1 VHASG
6 GNCQLVNDGS
16 AAAPKWGLRSIVWD
30 DWITLGPLLPS
41 VRCAVVYATLMFT
54 ISWQER
60 FGSISFN
67 TSGCRSVTSPSKKPL
82 VSPKAASTLLPS
94 ASYACGRAELRTPS
108 MEATI
113 TGYTKWLLHKDASS
127 CFLTIRHSRGRYQ
140 NRSWRERSYAKVEG
154 LAFSVL
160 DCESS
165 CWLAHY
171 VRGFG
176 AAAANCS
183 AGARAGGIGHAGAHC
198 LASNHRHGCSYAPS
212 DPHGIASTV
221 DSTTSF
227 GAQPRGVKE

>member
-1 VHASG
+1 
-6 GNCQLVNDGS
+6 
-16 AAAPKWGLRSIVWD
+16 
-30 DWITLGPLLPS
+30 
-41 VRCAVVYATLMFT
+41 
-54 ISWQER
+54 
-60 FGSISFN
+60 
-67 TSGCRSVTSPSKKPL
+67 VTSPSKKPL
-82 VSPKAASTLLPS
+82 VSPKAASTIS
-94 ASYACGRAELRTPS
+94 ASYAYGRAELRTPS

-183 AGARAGGIGHAGAHC
+183 AGARAGGIGHAGAHG

-212 DPHGIASTV
+212 DHDGHREH
-221 DSTTSF
+221 
-227 GAQPRGVKE
+227 RGVHDLIRRATSRSEGMKSGQTAVVTRPGPASDQVKPEPPRRVCPCPGFQYRTLPVRPLHHVGIPSTMAR